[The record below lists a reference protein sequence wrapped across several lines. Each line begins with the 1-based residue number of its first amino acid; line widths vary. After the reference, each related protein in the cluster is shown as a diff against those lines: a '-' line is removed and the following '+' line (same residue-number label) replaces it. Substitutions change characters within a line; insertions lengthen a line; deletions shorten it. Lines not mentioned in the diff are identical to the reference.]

1 MPVFGQQEAGESVA
15 DVEEPGNGLI
25 FGGKDL
31 LSFENLW
38 YAHISDVPQLFTT
51 KDTPR
56 TGPYGREHKR
66 STNSIENP
74 SGIFYRI

>member
-31 LSFENLW
+31 LSFENLEGL
-38 YAHISDVPQLFTT
+38 IIPNST
-51 KDTPR
+51 KEVVKLCSAPIR
-56 TGPYGREHKR
+56 KP
-66 STNSIENP
+66 
-74 SGIFYRI
+74 FL